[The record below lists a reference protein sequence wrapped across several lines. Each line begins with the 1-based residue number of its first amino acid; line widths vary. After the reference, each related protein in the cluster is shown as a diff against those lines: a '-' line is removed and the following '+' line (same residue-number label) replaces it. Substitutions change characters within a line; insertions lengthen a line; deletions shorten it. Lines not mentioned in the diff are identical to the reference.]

1 MSSGCYCF
9 EGFKFNPVN
18 RQLYRD
24 GHSVELNARYLDALA
39 LLVQQP
45 GRLISKQQFFDSVW
59 QGTAVTDEALTQCI
73 RVLRKQL
80 GDSASKPSFIETVPK
95 HGYRFIA
102 PVIWHE
108 SGVAKTLAEQNNK
121 AFTANDSDISRGID
135 SPDTKSHTILSGDS
149 YQTVARGVCGS
160 AIAGIIGGLI
170 FGLITSLSASVLVGA
185 VSSFLVLVSVTM
197 ILAIVGGAGISIGLA
212 AAERITQKITVW
224 SIVGAAIG
232 GMTVGAVVK
241 LLGVDAFHL
250 LLGQSLGDITG
261 PMEGAVLGAS
271 VGIMRW
277 LSGQFMA
284 FNAQNGDFQKEDSQK
299 ENFQNDDSQNENY
312 QQNDSQKNNIQ
323 NDDFQIKSDQIKSS
337 QTDNPQ
343 KINLQNNN
351 LLNNDHPTINAQ
363 RITAMAVISGAIA
376 GALIYVLDGQ
386 LLAGSLN
393 ILAEQFPNSR
403 FTLNNI
409 APLFGEE
416 VFGPVSLFMCSV
428 IEGAVYCASIVA
440 ALNWRRSTLP

>member
-45 GRLISKQQFFDSVW
+45 GTLISKQQFFDSVW

-121 AFTANDSDISRGID
+121 AFTANDSDLSRGID

-170 FGLITSLSASVLVGA
+170 FGLITSLSAPVLVGA

-224 SIVGAAIG
+224 SIVGAAVG
-232 GMTVGAVVK
+232 GMTIGAVVK

-250 LLGQSLGDITG
+250 LLGQSPGDITG

-271 VGIMRW
+271 VGFMRW

-284 FNAQNGDFQKEDSQK
+284 LNAQSGDSQK
-299 ENFQNDDSQNENY
+299 D
-312 QQNDSQKNNIQ
+312 NIQ

-343 KINLQNNN
+343 QINLQNNN
-351 LLNNDHPTINAQ
+351 LQNDKHPAINAQ

-428 IEGAVYCASIVA
+428 IEGAVYCASILA
-440 ALNWRRSTLP
+440 ALNWRRSFLP